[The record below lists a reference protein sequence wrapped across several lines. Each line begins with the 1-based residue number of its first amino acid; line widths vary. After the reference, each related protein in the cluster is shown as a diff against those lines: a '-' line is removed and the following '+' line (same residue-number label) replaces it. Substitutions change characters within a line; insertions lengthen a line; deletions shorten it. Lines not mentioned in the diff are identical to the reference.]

1 MNSEVASALRVLKEY
16 SGIKTK
22 IPASETEKVEL
33 QKSLLL
39 IIHEADYCNLGI
51 CASSY
56 DEGFSALQSY
66 LKAFG
71 YVLDISRRHGVD
83 GDEPIYIKFNGEK
96 LSHMVSDYSGE
107 YRGVLITI
115 FSDVNDSILGTYGH
129 LPLSLFD

>member
-1 MNSEVASALRVLKEY
+1 MNSEVGSALRVLKEY
-16 SGIKTK
+16 SGIETK
-22 IPASETEKVEL
+22 IPASKKDKIDL

-56 DEGFSALQSY
+56 NEGFSALQNY
-66 LKAFG
+66 LKAFD
-71 YVLDISRRHGVD
+71 YVLDISRHEFD
-83 GDEPIYIKFNGEK
+83 GNQPIYIKFNGEK

-107 YRGVLITI
+107 YRGVLVTI
-115 FSDVNDSILGTYGH
+115 FSGVNDSILGTYGH

>member
-1 MNSEVASALRVLKEY
+1 MSSEVSSALRVLKEY

-22 IPASETEKVEL
+22 IPASETEKIEL
-33 QKSLLL
+33 QKSLLSV
-39 IIHEADYCNLGI
+39 IHEADYCNVGI

-56 DEGFSALQSY
+56 DEGFSALQNY
-66 LKAFG
+66 LKAFD
-71 YVLDISRRHGVD
+71 YVLDISRHEVD

-96 LSHMVSDYSGE
+96 LSHTVSDYSGE